1 MVRVQYIGDDA
12 SWSIRIGSQTYEI
25 RHWETIDIPV
35 HHVATQLMSPKFL
48 KRTFVEEDREWMAND
63 CPENLRISICKFHGY
78 SDWHQAMDAFFG
90 GSESRKASKLLKKV
104 APKKPVKQEKLII
117 EPTKKVE
124 EKIEEKEE
132 PKLEPLP
139 PKLDKLTV
147 PKLKVLLEERGLS
160 TEGKKADLIKTLLEA
175 E

>member
-1 MVRVQYIGDDA
+1 MVKVQYVGDEA
-12 SWSIRIGSQTYEI
+12 AWKIKIAGINYEI
-25 RHWETIDIPV
+25 RNWETIDVPAR
-35 HHVATQLMSPKFL
+35 HVVTSMMAPKFL
-48 KRTFVEEDREWMAND
+48 KRTFVEEDREYMANE
-63 CPENLRISICKFHGY
+63 CPESLRISICKYHGY
-78 SDWHQAMDAFFG
+78 RNWHEAMDAFFG
-90 GSESRKASKLLKKV
+90 GSESKKASKLPKKPM
-104 APKKPVKQEKLII
+104 PKKPVKQEKLVI

-124 EKIEEKEE
+124 EKVEE

-160 TEGKKADLIKTLLEA
+160 TEGRKADLIKTLLEA

>member
-1 MVRVQYIGDDA
+1 MVKVQYIGNEA
-12 SWSIRIGSQTYEI
+12 VWRIKIAGTPYEI
-25 RHWETIDIPV
+25 RNWETIDVPAR
-35 HHVATQLMSPKFL
+35 HVVTSMMAPKFL
-48 KRTFVEEDREWMAND
+48 KRTFVEEDREYMANE
-63 CPENLRISICKFHGY
+63 CPESLRISICKFHGY

-104 APKKPVKQEKLII
+104 APKKPVKQEKIVI

-124 EKIEEKEE
+124 EKEE
-132 PKLEPLP
+132 PKLDPLP
-139 PKLDKLTV
+139 PNLDKLTV

>member
-1 MVRVQYIGDDA
+1 MVKVQYIGNEA
-12 SWSIRIGSQTYEI
+12 VWKTKIAGKHYEL
-25 RHWETIDIPV
+25 RHWETIDVPAS
-35 HHVATQLMSPKFL
+35 HVVSSMMAPAFL
-48 KRTFVEEDREWMAND
+48 KRTFVEEDREYMAND

-90 GSESRKASKLLKKV
+90 GSESKKASKLPKKIM
-104 APKKPVKQEKLII
+104 PKKPVKQEKLVI

-124 EKIEEKEE
+124 EKEEEKEE

-147 PKLKVLLEERGLS
+147 PKLKILLEERGLS

>member
-1 MVRVQYIGDDA
+1 
-12 SWSIRIGSQTYEI
+12 
-25 RHWETIDIPV
+25 
-35 HHVATQLMSPKFL
+35 
-48 KRTFVEEDREWMAND
+48 MANE
-63 CPENLRISICKFHGY
+63 CPESLRISICKFYGY
-78 SDWHQAMDAFFG
+78 RDWHEAMDVFFG
-90 GSESRKASKLLKKV
+90 GSESKKASKLPKKLM
-104 APKKPVKQEKLII
+104 PKKPVKQEKLVI

-124 EKIEEKEE
+124 EKVEE

-160 TEGKKADLIKTLLEA
+160 TEGRKADLIKTLLEA

>member
-1 MVRVQYIGDDA
+1 MVKVQYIGNEA
-12 SWSIRIGSQTYEI
+12 VWRIKVAGIKYEI
-25 RHWETIDIPV
+25 RNRETIDVPAR
-35 HHVATQLMSPKFL
+35 HVVTSMMAPDFL
-48 KRTFVEEDREWMAND
+48 KRTFVEEDREYMANE
-63 CPENLRISICKFHGY
+63 CPKNLRISICKFHGY

-90 GSESRKASKLLKKV
+90 GSESRTASKLMKRMK
-104 APKKPVKQEKLII
+104 PKKPVKQQKLVI

-124 EKIEEKEE
+124 EKVEEKEE
-132 PKLEPLP
+132 PKLKPLP

-160 TEGKKADLIKTLLEA
+160 TEGRKADLIKTLLEA